1 MLWRRNYNVTL
12 ATKTTTL
19 QRRHDVACLLGLSKM
34 LHSPSLFVLDS
45 ADLMLSKKRLRSDHW
60 FQSQTDIYW
69 IICVSDSTYFHSR
82 IRSIVLTTWY
92 PKYAHLS
99 QNSLLFVAF
108 GILNF
113 GKIDRST
120 NSFQNWIT
128 ARFAYIDYFQSRQ
141 VYSLPEC
148 ITNCS
153 IVINKVRNISL
164 PDLQTS
170 FSGWATSLL
179 FLIQILFSL

>member
-108 GILNF
+108 VILNF

-128 ARFAYIDYFQSRQ
+128 ARFAYIDYFNHVKFIAFQNVSLIVPSSSTKSGIS
-141 VYSLPEC
+141 VYQICKLPSQDELHLYY
-148 ITNCS
+148 S
-153 IVINKVRNISL
+153 
-164 PDLQTS
+164 
-170 FSGWATSLL
+170 
-179 FLIQILFSL
+179 